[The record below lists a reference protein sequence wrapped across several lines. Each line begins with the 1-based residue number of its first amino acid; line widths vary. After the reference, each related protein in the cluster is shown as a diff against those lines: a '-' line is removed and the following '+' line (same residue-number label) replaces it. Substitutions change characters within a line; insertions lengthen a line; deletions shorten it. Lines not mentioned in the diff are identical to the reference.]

1 MRRGCFKVCL
11 LVGCFLPAAFAATA
25 QEVVHALWGTVRSIN
40 STAKTITVATDDGSE
55 GLFQDFTKSNISLD
69 FDKKIRAE
77 ATTAN
82 AFTKN
87 GVRVIVYYFGN
98 SDERTA
104 VALQDLGSGPFEKS
118 SGTVIKFHRN
128 EHTLTLKNKSGTEET
143 FRLSPK
149 SVAETAMG
157 AVESYDLDLEVGDQV
172 RVTAAPVRGVETAL
186 FVRVM

>member
-1 MRRGCFKVCL
+1 MACF
-11 LVGCFLPAAFAATA
+11 LVGCCLLTTFSATA
-25 QEVVHALWGTVRSIN
+25 QEVVHALCGTVRSIN

-55 GLFQDFTKSNISLD
+55 GLFQDFTKSNVSLD

-104 VALQDLGSGPFEKS
+104 VALQDLGLRRF
-118 SGTVIKFHRN
+118 
-128 EHTLTLKNKSGTEET
+128 
-143 FRLSPK
+143 
-149 SVAETAMG
+149 
-157 AVESYDLDLEVGDQV
+157 
-172 RVTAAPVRGVETAL
+172 
-186 FVRVM
+186 